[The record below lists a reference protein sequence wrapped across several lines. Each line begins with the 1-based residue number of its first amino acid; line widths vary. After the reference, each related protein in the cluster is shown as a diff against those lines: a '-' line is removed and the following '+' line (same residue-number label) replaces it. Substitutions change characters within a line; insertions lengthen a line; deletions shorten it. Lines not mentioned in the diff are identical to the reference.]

1 MAKPFHAVVFMLKGK
16 PLNQVLING
25 DGIASQTH
33 LLLYPEAML
42 LTG

>member
-1 MAKPFHAVVFMLKGK
+1 MLKGK
-16 PLNQVLING
+16 PFNQVLING

>member
-1 MAKPFHAVVFMLKGK
+1 VLEGK

-25 DGIASQTH
+25 DGIASQAY
-33 LLLYPEAML
+33 LLPDPGTIL